1 MMFMSLRTTYLANG
15 QPTTE
20 AFITDDGRV
29 EHALSYASAMQML
42 EESRPP
48 IETPVEQ
55 LEQDVVGL
63 LFLLFQHKR
72 QHPVILDGKEIGVE
86 IGSKPTEDYFHYING
101 HTLEV
106 DAGTKQCIYTSLT
119 YVDNITPQE
128 TVWLKDNKV
137 THIAIH
143 DFMSEPTRVSAED
156 RRFHGQLMHVREC
169 LEQATLRTIYGT
181 PYDGEVV
188 VDPDEIA
195 QGASQFGPAMYG
207 A

>member
-1 MMFMSLRTTYLANG
+1 M
-15 QPTTE
+15 
-20 AFITDDGRV
+20 
-29 EHALSYASAMQML
+29 
-42 EESRPP
+42 
-48 IETPVEQ
+48 
-55 LEQDVVGL
+55 
-63 LFLLFQHKR
+63 
-72 QHPVILDGKEIGVE
+72 EIGC
-86 IGSKPTEDYFHYING
+86 KPTEDYFHYING

-106 DAGTKQCIYTSLT
+106 DSGAKECIYTSLT

-128 TVWLKDNKV
+128 TVWFKDNRV

-143 DFMSEPTRVSAED
+143 DFMSEPTRVGAED

-181 PYDGEVV
+181 PYDGEVA

-195 QGASQFGPAMYG
+195 RGASQFGPAVTCVYG

>member
-1 MMFMSLRTTYLANG
+1 MSLHTIYLADG
-15 QPTTE
+15 QPATA
-20 AFITDDGRV
+20 AFITDDSGV
-29 EHALSYASAMQML
+29 QHSLSYASAMQML

-63 LFLLFQHKR
+63 LFILFQKKR
-72 QHPVILDGKEIGVE
+72 QHPAILDGKEIGVE
-86 IGSKPTEDYFHYING
+86 IDSKPSEDYFHYING

-106 DAGTKQCIYTSLT
+106 DEQTKECKYTSLT

-128 TVWLKDNKV
+128 TVWIKDNKV

-143 DFMSEPTRVSAED
+143 DFISEPTRVGAED

-169 LEQATLRTIYGT
+169 LEQATLRAIYDT
-181 PYDGEVV
+181 PYDGEVT
-188 VDPDEIA
+188 VDPGEIA
-195 QGASQFGPAMYG
+195 RGASQFGPAMYG

>member
-1 MMFMSLRTTYLANG
+1 MFMSLRTTYLADG
-15 QPTTE
+15 QPTTA
-20 AFITDDGRV
+20 AFITDDGGV
-29 EHALSYASAMQML
+29 EHSLSYASAMQML

-86 IGSKPTEDYFHYING
+86 IGCKPTDDYFHYING

-106 DAGTKQCIYTSLT
+106 DSGAKECTYTSLT
-119 YVDNITPQE
+119 YVDSITPQE

-143 DFMSEPTRVSAED
+143 DFMSEPTRVGAED
-156 RRFHGQLMHVREC
+156 RRFFTDSWC
-169 LEQATLRTIYGT
+169 TC
-181 PYDGEVV
+181 
-188 VDPDEIA
+188 
-195 QGASQFGPAMYG
+195 ASVSSKPRFASSTAHPIMAK
-207 A
+207 

>member
-1 MMFMSLRTTYLANG
+1 MFMSFRTTLLADGQPDTTAVVTDANG
-15 QPTTE
+15 TE
-20 AFITDDGRV
+20 YS
-29 EHALSYASAMQML
+29 LSYASTMRML

-48 IETPVEQ
+48 IETPVEE
-55 LEQDVVGL
+55 LEQDVLGL
-63 LFLLFQHKR
+63 LFILFQHKR
-72 QHPVILDGKEIGVE
+72 QHPGILDGKDIGVE
-86 IGSKPTEDYFHYING
+86 IDSKPSEDYFHYING

-106 DAGTKQCIYTSLT
+106 DEQTKECKYTSLT

-128 TVWLKDNKV
+128 TVWIKSNKV

-143 DFMSEPTRVSAED
+143 DFMSEPTRVGAEN

-181 PYDGEVV
+181 PYDGEVM
-188 VDPDEIA
+188 VDPGEIA
-195 QGASQFGPAMYG
+195 WGASQFGPAMYG

>member
-1 MMFMSLRTTYLANG
+1 MFMSLRTTYLADG
-15 QPTTE
+15 QPATA
-20 AFITDDGRV
+20 AFITDDSGV
-29 EHALSYASAMQML
+29 QLSLSYASAMQML
-42 EESRPP
+42 EELRPP

-63 LFLLFQHKR
+63 LFILFQHKR

-86 IGSKPTEDYFHYING
+86 IGCKPSEDYFHYING

-106 DAGTKQCIYTSLT
+106 DSGTKECIYTSLT

-128 TVWLKDNKV
+128 TVWLRDNKV

-143 DFMSEPTRVSAED
+143 DFMSEPTRVGAED

-181 PYDGEVV
+181 PYSTMENRDG
-188 VDPDEIA
+188 
-195 QGASQFGPAMYG
+195 GSQ
-207 A
+207 